1 MTAHSP
7 TLELYRRKLGAM
19 LAEAH
24 RRHIDDDDRCLTTI
38 RSLEEHRAI
47 IDAMTSAE
55 RQLATQWLN
64 ESARAR
70 IASRCGVSCE
80 KVAAFLDWWWTVQS
94 DLGRYLAAFESR
106 EPQPGRHSRSR
117 VNGKTGSLNN

>member
-1 MTAHSP
+1 MAHSP

-24 RRHIDDDDRCLTTI
+24 RRNIDDDDRCLTTI
-38 RSLEEHRAI
+38 RLFEEHRAI

-55 RQLATQWLN
+55 RQSAAQWLN
-64 ESARAR
+64 ESARVR

-80 KVAAFLDWWWTVQS
+80 KVAAFLAWWREAQC
-94 DLGRYLAAFESR
+94 DLGKYFAAFESR
-106 EPQPGRHSRSR
+106 QPKPRHQTRSR
-117 VNGKTGSLNN
+117 FNGKTRHLDN